1 MSLIN
6 DALKKA
12 ARQRAEEQADFTP
25 LMPGGG
31 GSRARQG
38 APMRTQTMV
47 LIGAAAVA
55 LVVVSVVVTG
65 AFVTSKPEPK
75 AAAAVT
81 VPAAS
86 RPVETSAVAAQPAP
100 VIALTV
106 PKISAP
112 SPTPTAAPTA
122 APTVA
127 PVVVAQPTPA
137 PVVAASAPA
146 ATAVSGEG
154 NTEQVQ
160 AYVDGL
166 HVTGARSAG
175 TDSKALVDGHVFKVN
190 DMVNKA
196 FGLRLSRVDAD
207 QLTFVDA
214 TGATYV
220 RSY

>member
-1 MSLIN
+1 
-6 DALKKA
+6 
-12 ARQRAEEQADFTP
+12 
-25 LMPGGG
+25 
-31 GSRARQG
+31 
-38 APMRTQTMV
+38 
-47 LIGAAAVA
+47 
-55 LVVVSVVVTG
+55 VVVTVVLTG
-65 AFVTSKPEPK
+65 AFVTSKPESKGP
-75 AAAAVT
+75 VS
-81 VPAAS
+81 AAS
-86 RPVETSAVAAQPAP
+86 RPAESASVPVQPAS

-106 PKISAP
+106 PRIENP

-127 PVVVAQPTPA
+127 PVVVAQPTPT
-137 PVVAASAPA
+137 PVVTAPAPA
-146 ATAVSGEG
+146 ATAVSSEG
-154 NTEQVQ
+154 HTEQVQ

-166 HVTGARSAG
+166 HVTGARAAG

-190 DMVNKA
+190 DLVNKA